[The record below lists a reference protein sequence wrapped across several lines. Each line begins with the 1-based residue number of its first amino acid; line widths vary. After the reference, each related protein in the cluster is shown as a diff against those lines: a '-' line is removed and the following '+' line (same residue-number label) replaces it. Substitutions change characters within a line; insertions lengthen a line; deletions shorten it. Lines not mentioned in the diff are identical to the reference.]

1 MEKLVMRSSEKFTLP
16 TEFGEFKT
24 QVFELFDGSN
34 PIVLSMGNIKTLKK
48 GALVRIHSE
57 CITGEV
63 FTSLRCDCM
72 NQLREAMKRI
82 ADEKLGVLIYLR
94 QEGRGIGLFNKANA
108 YYLQQKFNLDT
119 VEANIKLG
127 FANDSRDYSFAVY
140 ILKELGMRSLRLMT
154 NNPDKIKALV
164 DSGFEIKV
172 EQIEISPNLHNRQYL
187 KTKKERCHHLLKMV

>member
-1 MEKLVMRSSEKFTLP
+1 MGKLVKRSSEKFTLP
-16 TEFGEFKT
+16 TEFGEFKA

-34 PIVLSMGNIKTLKK
+34 PIVLSMGNKQSLKNDL
-48 GALVRIHSE
+48 LVRIHSE

-82 ADEKLGVLIYLR
+82 AGERLGVLIYLR
-94 QEGRGIGLFNKANA
+94 QEGRGIGIFNKANA

-119 VEANIKLG
+119 VEANIRLG
-127 FANDSRDYSFAVY
+127 FASDSRDYSFAVY

-154 NNPDKIKALV
+154 NNPDKIKVLV
-164 DSGFEIKV
+164 NSGLEIKV
-172 EQIEISPNLHNRQYL
+172 EQIEFSPNLHNKQYL
-187 KTKKERCHHLLKMV
+187 KTKKERCNHLLTMV